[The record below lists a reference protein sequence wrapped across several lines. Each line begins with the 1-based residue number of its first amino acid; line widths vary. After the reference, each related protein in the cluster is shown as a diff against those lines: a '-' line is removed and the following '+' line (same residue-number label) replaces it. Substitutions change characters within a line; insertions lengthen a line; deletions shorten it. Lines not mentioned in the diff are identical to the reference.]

1 MSAPPAHNAKTTKEP
16 PCPDPPKF
24 NMKKGKD
31 FRPYLEGCERYIRLK
46 INRFQ
51 TEEAKILWAL
61 GFLEGDKAMTWARS
75 YETRMYQDSY
85 ERYVDWGY
93 FKAKLRKECDLAEED
108 VEATVKI
115 TNLTYNN
122 DIGAYIDQLQFLNE

>member
-1 MSAPPAHNAKTTKEP
+1 
-16 PCPDPPKF
+16 
-24 NMKKGKD
+24 MKKGKD
-31 FRPYLEGCERYIRLK
+31 FRPYLEGCERYIHLK

-51 TEEAKILWAL
+51 TKEAKILWAL

-93 FKAKLRKECDLAEED
+93 FKAKLRKECDLMEED
-108 VEATVKI
+108 VEAIVKMM
-115 TNLTYNN
+115 NFAYNN
-122 DIGAYIDQLQFLNE
+122 NIRAYIDQL